1 MSRVPLAWAIV
12 IETDLREFLRSR
24 RARIS
29 PEAAG
34 LPPHPGVRRVPG
46 LRREEVAQLAGVSVD
61 YYVQLERG
69 RNTHVSAAVLDAVAR
84 ALQLDDTERDHLF
97 ALAKPSGPQPLPNV
111 QQVRPGLA
119 RVLDNITAIPA
130 MVLGHR
136 LDVLAMNRLA
146 RTFYPG
152 FDDVAAGEWNM
163 ARFMF
168 LDPAARDL
176 YLDWAE
182 TARENIGM
190 LHLYAGRNP
199 RDPRL
204 AALVGELSDDPD
216 FRRWWPRQ
224 DVYRPT
230 FGVKRY
236 RHPIA
241 GELSLGFEAFTP
253 SGDLDQTLGLYTVEP
268 GSPSEKILRTL

>member
-1 MSRVPLAWAIV
+1 M

-84 ALQLDDTERDHLF
+84 ALQLDGTERDHLF
-97 ALAKPSGPQPLPNV
+97 ALAKPTGRRPQSTI
-111 QQVRPGLA
+111 QQARPGLV

-130 MVLGHR
+130 MILGHR
-136 LDVLAMNRLA
+136 LDVLAMNHLA

-152 FDDVAAGEWNM
+152 FGDVPAGEWNM

-168 LDPAARDL
+168 LDAAARDL
-176 YLDWAE
+176 YLDWSE

-190 LHLYAGRNP
+190 LHLYAGHHP
-199 RDPRL
+199 RDPKL
-204 AALVGELSDDPD
+204 AALVSELSADPD
-216 FRRWWPRQ
+216 FRHWWARQ

-230 FGVKRY
+230 FGAKRY
-236 RHPIA
+236 RHLIA
-241 GELSLGFEAFTP
+241 GELTLGFEAFTP
-253 SGDLDQTLGLYTVEP
+253 TGDLDQTLGLYTVEP
-268 GSPSEKILRTL
+268 GSPSERALRAL